1 MVNIEPEYYCWWMLN
16 ELSRMDYNFYA
27 KNILKHVTKSTYI
40 QFVCDYATN
49 GTLMQYYKMKNYA
62 MVCTVEGQDM

>member
-1 MVNIEPEYYCWWMLN
+1 
-16 ELSRMDYNFYA
+16 MDYNFYA

>member
-1 MVNIEPEYYCWWMLN
+1 MLKTF
-16 ELSRMDYNFYA
+16 LSN
-27 KNILKHVTKSTYI
+27 VTKSTYI

-49 GTLMQYYKMKNYA
+49 STLMQYYKMKNYA

>member
-1 MVNIEPEYYCWWMLN
+1 MLN
-16 ELSRMDYNFYA
+16 ELSRMDYNFM
-27 KNILKHVTKSTYI
+27 LKTFLSNVTKSTYI